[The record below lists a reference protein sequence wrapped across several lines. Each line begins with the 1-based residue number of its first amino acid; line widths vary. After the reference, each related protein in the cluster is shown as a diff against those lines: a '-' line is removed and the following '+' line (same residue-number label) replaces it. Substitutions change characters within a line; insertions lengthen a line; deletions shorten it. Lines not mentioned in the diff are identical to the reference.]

1 MAWFSL
7 RVREVPGST
16 PGQAPFYAFLEV
28 PILQS
33 NNTNRKIKPQYKNE
47 IIIKETVKHT
57 SNIRNIFTQ
66 IMQDFGSY
74 IENGSPASLI
84 TKRLWDNSIICFL
97 SYWSFEMTPCNEIAF
112 DGGDRK
118 PNLEARCFYF
128 VVVCQTKKAGNWS
141 SSNVTV
147 RSLLKPWNHQFY
159 QTNLL
164 IWSDS
169 EFSYSSF
176 FLQDLCLPCNAI

>member
-57 SNIRNIFTQ
+57 SNIRKIFAQ

-74 IENGSPASLI
+74 LDNGSPASLI
-84 TKRLWDNSIICFL
+84 ANRLRGDNFFP
-97 SYWSFEMTPCNEIAF
+97 SYWSFEMTPYNEIAF
-112 DGGDRK
+112 DGGDRM
-118 PNLEARCFYF
+118 PNLEAGCFSF
-128 VVVCQTKKAGNWS
+128 VVVELRKREIST
-141 SSNVTV
+141 SNATV
-147 RSLLKPWNHQFY
+147 RSLLKPWNHR
-159 QTNLL
+159 LL
-164 IWSDS
+164 TD
-169 EFSYSSF
+169 
-176 FLQDLCLPCNAI
+176 